1 MKKIEITTLPGSR
14 LLFLKD
20 LEKDKKYKYTESAS
34 YLWETLLLGVT
45 PTFERL
51 VDGAYPAFTMLVEE
65 DFLERLTYLAD

>member
-34 YLWETLLLGVT
+34 YLWETRVT

>member
-14 LLFLKD
+14 LLFL
-20 LEKDKKYKYTESAS
+20 KDKKYKYTESAS
-34 YLWETLLLGVT
+34 YLWETLLLRVT

>member
-34 YLWETLLLGVT
+34 YLWEALLLRGT
-45 PTFERL
+45 PAFERL
-51 VDGAYPAFTMLVEE
+51 VGGAYPAFTMLVEE
-65 DFLERLTYLAD
+65 YFLERLTYLAD